1 MKKNDFITKRYL
13 ENDYVNQNPDWDIK
27 DSPWKAGKV
36 KTLLRKHNIKPKTIC
51 EVGCGA
57 GGVLG
62 ALKPEFNN
70 AKLTGFDIA
79 PHAEQF
85 WDKLREADIGLHVG
99 DFFVINNQSYEV
111 VLLLDV
117 LEHVANPHQFLID
130 IKPRA
135 EYLVV
140 HFPLDL
146 SAFSVLREAPLLKV
160 RHQVGHIHYYTKGL
174 ALDLM
179 KECGYE
185 VIDCQY
191 TNAAYS
197 APQRNFKTKFFGFLR
212 RFAYAINKDVGV
224 RLLGGETIMVLATPK
239 K

>member
-1 MKKNDFITKRYL
+1 MKKNDFITKRYI
-13 ENDYVNQNPDWDIK
+13 ENDYVIQNPDWDIK
-27 DSPWKAGKV
+27 DSPWKALKV
-36 KTLLRKHNIKPKTIC
+36 MTLLRKHNIKPKTIC

-62 ALKPEFNN
+62 AIQLEFKN

-79 PHAEQF
+79 PQAEHF
-85 WDKLREADIGLHVG
+85 WDKLREAGIDLCVG
-99 DFFVINNQSYEV
+99 DFFETNKQNYDVL
-111 VLLLDV
+111 LLLDV

-146 SAFSVLREAPLLKV
+146 SALSVLREAPLLKV
-160 RHQVGHIHYYTKGL
+160 RHEVGHIHYFTKGL

-185 VIDCQY
+185 VIDYHY
-191 TNAAYS
+191 TGAAFS

-212 RFAYAINKDVGV
+212 RFIYTINKDVGV
-224 RLLGGETIMVLATPK
+224 RLLGGETIMVLAQQK